1 MEGVYKW
8 IHSVTYSWS
17 VAYIFN
23 GMAKYDE
30 EYKNKFDIVEVRI
43 SALRFHKWFYLGT
56 KVDINLRIPKQVQ
69 ISGVFHIKSGCY
81 TKQIILEKFFNMVLM
96 WRHIK
101 ELMEEVALGLLLFTA
116 YWIVWLIRKI
126 WNWKDTFGCLFL
138 SLTCCIRFLSDVSL
152 YCSFVSS

>member
-30 EYKNKFDIVEVRI
+30 EYKNKFEIVEVRI
-43 SALRFHKWFYLGT
+43 SALRFHKWFNLGT

-69 ISGVFHIKSGCY
+69 MSGVFHIKSACY
-81 TKQIILEKFFNMVLM
+81 TKQIILEKFL
-96 WRHIK
+96 K
-101 ELMEEVALGLLLFTA
+101 YGTYVAA
-116 YWIVWLIRKI
+116 H
-126 WNWKDTFGCLFL
+126 
-138 SLTCCIRFLSDVSL
+138 
-152 YCSFVSS
+152 